1 MIFVLE
7 GKKMKQRLITAAV
20 GLAVLFVVLYFFDTP
35 VLTAALALLTGIA
48 VYEVL
53 VTPGYLASKVGGLC
67 CALFAG
73 GSVFLLS
80 GERKFYFLALLFF
93 VMILF
98 ALMLVFHETFSFSSL
113 SVCAFTCVALPLAF
127 STVFIMRDLRRNG
140 LFYLILIC
148 IAAWVTDSAAY
159 FIGRA
164 FGKHKMSP
172 KLSPHKTVEGAIGG
186 IVVTGILFPLF
197 CFAYWKLFQSTAEFS
212 LLHAVIVGFLCT
224 LSGMAGDLFA
234 SAIKRQTGVKDFGKI
249 MPGHGGVMD
258 RFDSF
263 LFVSPALCL
272 LLWIFPIFA

>member
-1 MIFVLE
+1 
-7 GKKMKQRLITAAV
+7 MKQRLITAAV

-35 VLTAALALLTGIA
+35 VLTAALAVLSGIA

-53 VTPGYLASKVGGLC
+53 ITPRYLTTRVGGLF

-80 GERKFYFLALLFF
+80 VEKRFYFLALLFF
-93 VMILF
+93 LIILF
-98 ALMLVFHETFSFSSL
+98 ALMLLFHETFSFSAL
-113 SVCAFTCVALPLAF
+113 SVCAFTCVVLPLSF
-127 STVFIMRDLRRNG
+127 STIFMMRNAGQDG
-140 LFYLILIC
+140 LFYLILVC

-186 IVVTGILFPLF
+186 VVVTGILFPLF
-197 CFAYWKLFQSTAEFS
+197 CFGYWKLFRETMDFS
-212 LLHAVIVGFLCT
+212 LLHAVIVGLLCT

-263 LFVSPALCL
+263 LFVAPTLCL
-272 LLWIFPIFA
+272 LLWAFPILA